1 MDSDVAAA
9 RRAIHQSNM
18 SIGRRPGV
26 LWILAALLGVGT
38 AGFLGCSSTPAS
50 SMPAEAVNATLSA
63 SVQQLDPATGAVSIN
78 GVDTRR
84 PTKPFLF
91 EWGDGTSSQN
101 FFPASHIYVDLRR
114 NYLIKVTATYVDGS
128 TQSVSVPVAFRD
140 SKAAP
145 PTPPAKSRY

>member
-1 MDSDVAAA
+1 
-9 RRAIHQSNM
+9 M

-26 LWILAALLGVGT
+26 AWSLAALLAGGT
-38 AGFLGCSSTPAS
+38 ASFLGCSSAPS
-50 SMPAEAVNATLSA
+50 STTPAEAVNATLSA
-63 SVQQLDPATGAVSIN
+63 SVQQLDPATGAVAIN

-101 FFPASHIYVDLRR
+101 FFPASHVYVDLRR
-114 NYLIKVTATYVDGS
+114 NYIVKVTAIYVDGS

-140 SKAAP
+140 SKAPP